1 MSKNILTIILF
12 LIIQVVAFHSQAA
25 IGDWKAYM
33 AYHDVQEIEQAGN
46 LVFVQASNSLYAYN
60 KNDQSIQTFSKVDYL
75 SDCNISHIAY
85 NKSTK
90 RLVIIYSNGNI
101 DLMNINNYEVTNLSD
116 YYNTFI
122 SEDKTVYDIYT
133 YGNYAYLS
141 TGFGIVKLNVSKAEI
156 SNTYNL
162 GFKIDWSEINGNKI
176 YAYSQINGKYTALLS
191 DNLLDKNKWNKEG
204 EYSAKVKEDKSELK
218 QLVST
223 LNPGGPKYNYFGCMR
238 FTNNQLYTCGGGFS
252 YMEFSRPG
260 CAQVLKNDN
269 WQIYEDN
276 LSTKTGYSYIDT
288 DNLDIDPLDPKHVF
302 VSGRTGIYEFQD
314 GIFLKNYTNDNTNNV
329 LQTASTVGN
338 NNKDY
343 VIVNALKY
351 DKEGNLWGFNSIS
364 PSTSLFAYTKDKEW
378 VSHHKSEFMYSE
390 NTSLEN
396 VNNIIEDSRRL
407 LWFGN
412 NHWDFPYLYCYQ
424 PSTDAAKCYKKFTN
438 QDGTEVSV
446 GYVRAIAEDNKNN
459 IWVGTSAGPLML
471 EASQITQDSPVFT
484 QVKVPRNDGTNYADY
499 LLSGVDITCIAI
511 DKANRKWFGTSG
523 NGVYLIS
530 DDNIQ
535 QLQHF
540 TRSNSPL
547 LSDDIESIA
556 INTESGE
563 VYFGTNLG
571 LCSYQS
577 DVNSINE
584 EMNKDNVWAYP
595 NPVKPDYTGLITITG
610 LTNKADIKIVT
621 SNGVLVNKGT
631 SNGGIYQWDGR
642 DLKGKMVTSGIY
654 MVETATSD
662 GSKGTVCKIAIIR

>member
-1 MSKNILTIILF
+1 MNKKILTIILF
-12 LIIQVVAFHSQAA
+12 LIVQVVAFHSQAA

-46 LVFVQASNSLYAYN
+46 LVFVQASNGLYVYN
-60 KNDQSIQTFSKVDYL
+60 KNDQSIQTFSKIDYL

-122 SEDKTVYDIYT
+122 SENKTVNNIYT

-156 SNTYNL
+156 SDTYNL
-162 GFKIDWSEINGNKI
+162 GFKVDWCEINGNKI
-176 YAYSQINGKYTALLS
+176 YAYSQTNGKYTALLS
-191 DNLLDKNKWNKEG
+191 DNLSDKNKWNKEG
-204 EYSAKVKEDKSELK
+204 GYSAKVEEDKSELK

-252 YMEFSRPG
+252 YIEFSRPG
-260 CAQVLKNDN
+260 CAQVLKNDT

-288 DNLDIDPLDPKHVF
+288 DNLDIDPLDPNHVF

-343 VIVNALKY
+343 VIVTALKY
-351 DKEGNLWGFNSIS
+351 DKDGNLWGFNSIS

-390 NTSLEN
+390 NKSLEN

-438 QDGTEVSV
+438 QDGTEIAV

-595 NPVKPDYTGLITITG
+595 NPVKPDYTGVITIIG
-610 LTNKADIKIVT
+610 LSNKADIKIVT

>member
-1 MSKNILTIILF
+1 MNKKILTIILF
-12 LIIQVVAFHSQAA
+12 LIVQVVAFHSQAA

-46 LVFVQASNSLYAYN
+46 LVFVQASNGLYVYN
-60 KNDQSIQTFSKVDYL
+60 KNDQSIQTFSKIDYL

-122 SEDKTVYDIYT
+122 SENKTVNNIYT

-156 SNTYNL
+156 SDTYNL
-162 GFKIDWSEINGNKI
+162 GFKVDWCEINGNKI
-176 YAYSQINGKYTALLS
+176 YAYSQTNGKYTALLS
-191 DNLLDKNKWNKEG
+191 DNLSDKNKWNKEG
-204 EYSAKVKEDKSELK
+204 GYSAKVEEDKSELK

-252 YMEFSRPG
+252 YIEFSRPG
-260 CAQVLKNDN
+260 CAQVLKNDT

-288 DNLDIDPLDPKHVF
+288 DNLDIDPLDPNHVF

-343 VIVNALKY
+343 VIVTALKY
-351 DKEGNLWGFNSIS
+351 DKDGNLWGFNSIS

-390 NTSLEN
+390 NKSLEN

-471 EASQITQDSPVFT
+471 EVSQITQDSPVFT

-595 NPVKPDYTGLITITG
+595 NPVKPDYTGVITIIG
-610 LTNKADIKIVT
+610 LSNKADIKIVT